1 MKDIAGNVGKMLGYL
16 FAALVI
22 GYTATLTYMLAG
34 RLVPGNL
41 FLQIMTVALFDGA
54 AMVWFIMFVTQA
66 KGTSQWA
73 MALVGWVVGLV
84 GAVIMVAG
92 ELILGQNLVVF
103 SDPSRLGW
111 VLITTVII
119 ACVVHVT
126 LVYLFHLADPTVR
139 NRIEIAQKVSEKIE
153 RAYNDARKEIDRQ
166 QDQLTAGLSE
176 SIFADA
182 RQVLEN
188 VTALNIRSKN
198 RKEQSNRE
206 IVRDATII
214 PGTARDAPFRP
225 PMAPLGG
232 AAHGQINKHN
242 PKKHQRGPLTS
253 TSASGFGGNGRI
265 AAHNS
270 TSAAPMVMTAEQT
283 KEAARLN
290 SPIPPPSGNNPRS

>member
-126 LVYLFHLADPTVR
+126 LVY
-139 NRIEIAQKVSEKIE
+139 
-153 RAYNDARKEIDRQ
+153 
-166 QDQLTAGLSE
+166 
-176 SIFADA
+176 
-182 RQVLEN
+182 
-188 VTALNIRSKN
+188 
-198 RKEQSNRE
+198 
-206 IVRDATII
+206 
-214 PGTARDAPFRP
+214 
-225 PMAPLGG
+225 
-232 AAHGQINKHN
+232 
-242 PKKHQRGPLTS
+242 
-253 TSASGFGGNGRI
+253 
-265 AAHNS
+265 
-270 TSAAPMVMTAEQT
+270 
-283 KEAARLN
+283 
-290 SPIPPPSGNNPRS
+290 

>member
-54 AMVWFIMFVTQA
+54 AMVWFIMFITQA

-73 MALVGWVVGLV
+73 MALVGWVVGLI

-103 SDPSRLGW
+103 ADPSRLGW

-214 PGTARDAPFRP
+214 PGIARDAPFHP
-225 PMAPLGG
+225 PMSQPGG

-253 TSASGFGGNGRI
+253 TSASGFGSNGRG

-270 TSAAPMVMTAEQT
+270 TSAAPVMTMTAEQT
-283 KEAARLN
+283 KEAARF
-290 SPIPPPSGNNPRS
+290 SPPSLPDNPKS

>member
-54 AMVWFIMFVTQA
+54 ALVWFIMFVTQA

-73 MALVGWVVGLV
+73 MALVGWVVGLI

-92 ELILGQNLVVF
+92 ELILGQKLVVF

-214 PGTARDAPFRP
+214 PGIARDTPFHP
-225 PMAPLGG
+225 PLTASPGG

-242 PKKHQRGPLTS
+242 PKKHQRGPS
-253 TSASGFGGNGRI
+253 TSASGFGGNGRS

-270 TSAAPMVMTAEQT
+270 MSAAPATTMTVERGNG
-283 KEAARLN
+283 EAARF
-290 SPIPPPSGNNPRS
+290 SPPSQPDNPKS